1 MAPIRRFSTAEKGKA
16 PREEPDPLPPKKRL
30 VLRGPDEGAHQVVS
44 RPWCERAPPGF
55 PLPLYAHIEGPE
67 GADAD
72 RHGRRRHRRRRVTKV
87 WVVPPGVHTEGSS
100 REFVLH
106 AAMPPQSWIR
116 LPPFFASIIP
126 QGELLE
132 LWLQHAGC
140 STLATEAEVAV
151 VAPGEVFMTRGWSEI
166 ARVCRTR
173 GAFAIHLEYDGA
185 SVMFF
190 KVFDANGRRLE
201 CCPGRG
207 GRDPATARTGPADRS
222 LGGSSGGGG
231 VGGSSD
237 SGELFATPET
247 SDDSYEP
254 PSRRRSWSRAGSS
267 GRRRL

>member
-1 MAPIRRFSTAEKGKA
+1 M
-16 PREEPDPLPPKKRL
+16 
-30 VLRGPDEGAHQVVS
+30 
-44 RPWCERAPPGF
+44 
-55 PLPLYAHIEGPE
+55 
-67 GADAD
+67 
-72 RHGRRRHRRRRVTKV
+72 
-87 WVVPPGVHTEGSS
+87 
-100 REFVLH
+100 
-106 AAMPPQSWIR
+106 
-116 LPPFFASIIP
+116 
-126 QGELLE
+126 
-132 LWLQHAGC
+132 
-140 STLATEAEVAV
+140 V

-166 ARVCRTR
+166 AQVCRTR
-173 GAFAIHLEYDGA
+173 GAFTIHLEYDGA
-185 SVMFF
+185 LVMFF

-267 GRRRL
+267 GHRRL

>member
-1 MAPIRRFSTAEKGKA
+1 M
-16 PREEPDPLPPKKRL
+16 
-30 VLRGPDEGAHQVVS
+30 
-44 RPWCERAPPGF
+44 
-55 PLPLYAHIEGPE
+55 
-67 GADAD
+67 
-72 RHGRRRHRRRRVTKV
+72 
-87 WVVPPGVHTEGSS
+87 
-100 REFVLH
+100 LH

-116 LPPFFASIIP
+116 LPPFFASIIR

-173 GAFAIHLEYDGA
+173 GALPIHLEYDGA

-207 GRDPATARTGPADRS
+207 GRDPATARTRPADRS
-222 LGGSSGGGG
+222 LGGSSSGGG

-247 SDDSYEP
+247 NDDSYEHL
-254 PSRRRSWSRAGSS
+254 SQLRSWSRADSS
-267 GRRRL
+267 GCRRL

>member
-1 MAPIRRFSTAEKGKA
+1 MGHPPWGPHQGLLPRVRA
-16 PREEPDPLPPKKRL
+16 PRRHSSSVLDPPSSL
-30 VLRGPDEGAHQVVS
+30 LR
-44 RPWCERAPPGF
+44 
-55 PLPLYAHIEGPE
+55 
-67 GADAD
+67 
-72 RHGRRRHRRRRVTKV
+72 
-87 WVVPPGVHTEGSS
+87 
-100 REFVLH
+100 
-106 AAMPPQSWIR
+106 
-116 LPPFFASIIP
+116 SIIP
-126 QGELLE
+126 QGEPLE

-151 VAPGEVFMTRGWSEI
+151 VAPGEVFMIRGWIEI

-173 GAFAIHLEYDGA
+173 GALAIHLEYDGA

-201 CCPGRG
+201 CCPRRG

-231 VGGSSD
+231 FRSSSD
-237 SGELFATPET
+237 SGELFATPEM

-254 PSRRRSWSRAGSS
+254 LSWCRSWSRAGSS

>member
-30 VLRGPDEGAHQVVS
+30 IPRGPDEGVLQVVS

-55 PLPLYAHIEGPE
+55 PLPLYAHIEGSE
-67 GADAD
+67 GVDAD
-72 RHGRRRHRRRRVTKV
+72 RRGRRRRRRRRVTKV

-126 QGELLE
+126 QGEPLE

-151 VAPGEVFMTRGWSEI
+151 VAPGEVFMTRGWGEI
-166 ARVCRTR
+166 ARVCRTG
-173 GAFAIHLEYDGA
+173 GALIIHLEYDGA
-185 SVMFF
+185 SLMFF
-190 KVFDANGRRLE
+190 KVFDAEGRRLE
-201 CCPGRG
+201 CCPGGERQADARSARG
-207 GRDPATARTGPADRS
+207 Y
-222 LGGSSGGGG
+222 SS
-231 VGGSSD
+231 SS
-237 SGELFATPET
+237 SPWESSSSPELYETPET
-247 SDDSYEP
+247 SDDSYVP
-254 PSRRRSWSRAGSS
+254 PSSRRARSRAAAS
-267 GRRRL
+267 GRRCR